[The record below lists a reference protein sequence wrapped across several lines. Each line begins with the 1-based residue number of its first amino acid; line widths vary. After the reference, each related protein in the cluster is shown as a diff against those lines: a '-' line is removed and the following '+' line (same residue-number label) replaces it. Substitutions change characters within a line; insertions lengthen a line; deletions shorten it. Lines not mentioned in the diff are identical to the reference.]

1 MRYGGPERRIS
12 DAPLAEYRTAI
23 RDTTRLN
30 RLFAILSEPAPVA
43 IVIDRVLLALSEMFA
58 ADIVA
63 VLQPAGPGELA
74 ALGAIGLPEE
84 LIGRPFSSVEGS
96 YAAVAIHDRAPVLVD
111 NGLADP
117 RMDPQLTELGV
128 ETAAWL
134 PVLGSKEVLGIVVM
148 ARCQP
153 LPFARSDADML
164 MAMTYRIGLVQ
175 ERARAEEERER
186 LASRLRQ
193 AEKAESLG
201 RMAAAI
207 AHHFNNKLTAV
218 MGSLELALDDLAA
231 GRDVRTEIANAQEAT
246 RQASMVSQLM
256 LAYLGQSFHAREML
270 DLVEI
275 CREALPELTRSLPAK
290 VSLRAE
296 FPDSPLTVL
305 ASPMDVRQVLANLV
319 INAGEAMSAGEGQIV
334 VALREVPGSQVA
346 SSPLLSRGWTPEAGS
361 YACLE
366 VSDNGSGMD
375 SRTLQNVF
383 DPFFTTKF
391 TGRGLGLP
399 VVLGVVRAHHGTVTV
414 DSKPGQGSS
423 FRVCLPLTSS
433 TEQVRTPE

>member
-1 MRYGGPERRIS
+1 
-12 DAPLAEYRTAI
+12 
-23 RDTTRLN
+23 
-30 RLFAILSEPAPVA
+30 
-43 IVIDRVLLALSEMFA
+43 
-58 ADIVA
+58 
-63 VLQPAGPGELA
+63 
-74 ALGAIGLPEE
+74 
-84 LIGRPFSSVEGS
+84 
-96 YAAVAIHDRAPVLVD
+96 
-111 NGLADP
+111 
-117 RMDPQLTELGV
+117 
-128 ETAAWL
+128 
-134 PVLGSKEVLGIVVM
+134 
-148 ARCQP
+148 
-153 LPFARSDADML
+153 

-256 LAYLGQSFHAREML
+256 LAYLGQSFHAREVL

-296 FPDSPLTVL
+296 FPDSLLTVL
-305 ASPMDVRQVLANLV
+305 ASPMDIRQVLANLV